1 MPEYYHRSFSRYEY
15 KYILPI
21 RRVDRFVA
29 EIEPYVEPDRHSGDG
44 GYRVYSVYWD
54 SPDLR
59 YFWEKVEGL
68 KDRRKVR
75 FRSYEAGGEIFVE
88 IKQRTDRTI
97 QKRRVRWPAHRV
109 RTVLGWDDDPE
120 TSEEASDDPVAS
132 EVLGLRHRHRLRPR
146 MAVQYRRRALFARLE
161 PDLRIT
167 FDTRVQYSRRH
178 LELDRPFA
186 CGSYLMD
193 PRLAVLEIK
202 FDDRVPKWL
211 IRAVQRHELRL
222 ERLSKYCRAVDLE
235 FYGNL
240 T

>member
-1 MPEYYHRSFSRYEY
+1 MPEYYRRSFNRYEY
-15 KYILPI
+15 KYLLPI
-21 RRVDRFVA
+21 RRLDRFVA
-29 EIEPYVEPDRHSGDG
+29 DIEPYVEPDRHSGEG
-44 GYRVYSVYWD
+44 GYPVYSVYWD

-59 YFWEKVEGL
+59 CFWEKVEGL

-75 FRSYEAGGEIFVE
+75 FRSYEPGGDVFVE

-97 QKRRVRWPAHRV
+97 QKRRVRWPAERV
-109 RTVLGWDDDPE
+109 RDVLGWDVDPE
-120 TSEEASDDPVAS
+120 RGDEASDDPVAS
-132 EVLGLRHRHRLRPR
+132 EVLGLRHRLRLGPR
-146 MAVQYRRRALFARLE
+146 MAIQYRRRALFGVRE

-167 FDTRVQYSRRH
+167 FDTRVQYSHRH
-178 LELDRPFA
+178 LEMDRPFA
-186 CGSYLMD
+186 CGSYLVD

-211 IRAVQRHELRL
+211 VRTVQRHDLGL
-222 ERLSKYCRAVDLE
+222 QRLSKYCRAVDLE